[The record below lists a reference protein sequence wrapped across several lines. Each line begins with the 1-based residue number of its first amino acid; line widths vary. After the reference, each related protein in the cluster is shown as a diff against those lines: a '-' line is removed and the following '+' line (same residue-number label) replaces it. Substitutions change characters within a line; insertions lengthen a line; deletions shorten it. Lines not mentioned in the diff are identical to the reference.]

1 MEATAA
7 AVVADRRS
15 AITRITR
22 SVDGQ
27 VRAPS
32 RGASLA
38 AAVMGFV
45 AIAGGCASGSSSPA
59 TTSGTTAGVTV
70 STTTTA
76 TASSV
81 ATTPRPSAATTSPT
95 SATSAA
101 PPATTQPID
110 PAATLQQGLVGLGAN
125 YHFTTVATVDG
136 TAILTADGDRI
147 ADGQR
152 FAVTSNGATIQYVI
166 TPDGTWVQQ
175 AGQEWQQVDDPPAT
189 ADPITALGA
198 PTSVALA
205 DAQGTTVTL
214 TVTVP
219 ATAIGV
225 AADGDVP
232 LTATVADG
240 ALTGVSY
247 TTAVGAKPAT
257 VQATFGPAS
266 DASPVTAPA

>member
-1 MEATAA
+1 M
-7 AVVADRRS
+7 
-15 AITRITR
+15 
-22 SVDGQ
+22 
-27 VRAPS
+27 
-32 RGASLA
+32 
-38 AAVMGFV
+38 
-45 AIAGGCASGSSSPA
+45 
-59 TTSGTTAGVTV
+59 
-70 STTTTA
+70 
-76 TASSV
+76 
-81 ATTPRPSAATTSPT
+81 
-95 SATSAA
+95 
-101 PPATTQPID
+101 
-110 PAATLQQGLVGLGAN
+110 
-125 YHFTTVATVDG
+125 DG

-152 FAVTSNGATIQYVI
+152 FAVTSNGATVQYVI

-232 LTATVADG
+232 LTATVTDG
-240 ALTGVSY
+240 TLTGVSY

-257 VQATFGPAS
+257 VQATFGPPS